1 MSEDNK
7 LWRAQTYALLA
18 SLLAQAPNQT
28 LLGHIINIE
37 VTEPESPMGKQW
49 LQLINAAKKV
59 DVAELEQEYQTIFIG
74 VTHGELV
81 PYGSYYQ
88 TGFLM
93 EEPLAEL
100 RTDLAKLGLTR
111 QDDTAEPEDH
121 IAAQCEVMRL
131 ILMAEGTPI
140 VTDKEFFT
148 HHLQPWV
155 VNFFTDLKAC
165 KLSEFYQEVARLGN
179 VFMKMELSEYR

>member
-1 MSEDNK
+1 MSDDNK

-18 SLLAQAPNQT
+18 SLLSQAPNQT
-28 LLGHIINIE
+28 LLGHIVNVE
-37 VTEPESPMGKQW
+37 VTEPESPMGQEW
-49 LQLINAAKKV
+49 ARLIDVAKKV
-59 DVAELEQEYQTIFIG
+59 NIAELEEEYQTLFIG
-74 VTHGELV
+74 VTHGELI

-100 RTDLAKLGLTR
+100 RTDLAKLGLAR
-111 QDDTAEPEDH
+111 QEDTAEPEDH
-121 IAAQCEVMRL
+121 IAAQCDVMRL

-140 VTDKEFFT
+140 VTDKEFFI

-155 VNFFTDLKAC
+155 VNFFTDLQAC
-165 KLSEFYQEVARLGN
+165 ESSEFYQQVAQFGN
-179 VFMKMELSEYR
+179 AFIKMELSEYR